1 MVRLVFS
8 MRPKISVVI
17 PVYNGEKT
25 IKDCLDSVLNQD
37 YENYEI
43 IVVNNNSTDS
53 TSKILEKI
61 NNKKL
66 RVLFETKKGRGAARN
81 MGIKNSSGD
90 LIAMIDSDCIA
101 PKDWLYKISKPI
113 IENGQSVVMGGEESM
128 FSNYV
133 SKNIQA
139 ANQKLIKENLQD
151 NYLKHLD
158 TKNIIFVKKVFE
170 NVMFDNDLKNL
181 EDFDLFLQI
190 DGNYKIY
197 YLENVKVKHFHKEN
211 LIDWF
216 KKQVDR
222 GYNNSK
228 IKEKYKN
235 KKSFMFES
243 NSLFNLIKLPF
254 WLLFKLFSRPRDFVF
269 ILFSE
274 TGWRFGIIKYYLENE
289 RS

>member
-1 MVRLVFS
+1 MI
-8 MRPKISVVI
+8 PKISVVI

-66 RVLFETKKGRGAARN
+66 EVLLETKRGRGVARN